1 MELELELSIGLGWA
15 LGHDIYCLLLSC
27 SLKNIKYP
35 SILRCLARFGSDFHV
50 TKGGVHVGKI
60 YLQDDINYSAQG
72 PDLIEIKISL
82 LHLNQKLQK
91 CKRYHEKTE
100 WAGMSSHF

>member
-15 LGHDIYCLLLSC
+15 FGHDIYCLLLSC

-60 YLQDDINYSAQG
+60 YLEDDINYSAQG
-72 PDLIEIKISL
+72 QGPDLIETKISL
-82 LHLNQKLQK
+82 LHLNQRLEK
-91 CKRYHEKTE
+91 CNGYNDKTV
-100 WAGMSSHF
+100 